1 MLEEHREELA
11 VLEHELQTKS
21 LSKYAIACLE
31 GRISDLDSMIAQ
43 DEYWEK
49 KNVWTN
55 WWTLRN

>member
-11 VLEHELQTKS
+11 TLENELQTKS

-31 GRISDLDSMIAQ
+31 GRISDLDSMIVQ

-49 KNVWTN
+49 KNG
-55 WWTLRN
+55 

>member
-1 MLEEHREELA
+1 
-11 VLEHELQTKS
+11 
-21 LSKYAIACLE
+21 LE

>member
-11 VLEHELQTKS
+11 MLELELQTKS
-21 LSKYAIACLE
+21 LSKWAVACIE

-49 KNVWTN
+49 QEKKYA
-55 WWTLRN
+55 

>member
-1 MLEEHREELA
+1 MERRVMLEEHREELA

-21 LSKYAIACLE
+21 LSKYAVACLE

-49 KNVWTN
+49 KNV
-55 WWTLRN
+55 